1 VHPGADITWHSRR
14 VAASRLGRHFGLLA
28 GLLLVA
34 VGIGTAYRYLFD
46 PVEKCELAEQS
57 PQLRSRDRLDGRRTS
72 EPDRGAAIALGG
84 GLRRLPLVA
93 EFPIKA
99 LLMTAVL
106 TIVAVGLQLVL
117 YPDPFPRPG

>member
-1 VHPGADITWHSRR
+1 
-14 VAASRLGRHFGLLA
+14 VAQPTGRGLASRAAFRFSRGA
-28 GLLLVA
+28 VA
-34 VGIGTAYRYLFD
+34 CGSWIGTAYRYLSD

-57 PQLRSRDRLDGRRTS
+57 PQLRSRDRLDGRRAS
-72 EPDRGAAIALGG
+72 EPDRGAAIVLGG